1 MATESEEEAI
11 PSKRRYT
18 SFCDKWM
25 TDPLFSKW
33 VVKKDEYTA
42 FCKLCQMEF
51 SIKYEGS
58 RMLLKHTR
66 TQRHTKIESAHK
78 VSQSISNFITPKQ
91 FKEEELVSRAELAS
105 VYHNVRHGLSYTR
118 NSLDCQLKLSSTI
131 YCDSKIAAKMSC
143 GRTKGAAIVRNVL
156 SPYVQENISKELNEC
171 SFFR

>member
-1 MATESEEEAI
+1 
-11 PSKRRYT
+11 
-18 SFCDKWM
+18 
-25 TDPLFSKW
+25 
-33 VVKKDEYTA
+33 
-42 FCKLCQMEF
+42 
-51 SIKYEGS
+51 
-58 RMLLKHTR
+58 MLLKHTR

-91 FKEEELVSRAELAS
+91 FKEEELVSRAELAW
-105 VYHNVRHGLSYTR
+105 HGLSY